1 MSLLFDMSFSVVDI
15 LVVNGIF
22 AVPAI
27 EVLVLVDV
35 VYSLIFKYLES
46 HIFLNIPTS
55 FRHDLKLISISRS
68 DKIIKTSHFLFH
80 IRHLWQYN

>member
-1 MSLLFDMSFSVVDI
+1 MSLLFDVSFSEVDI

-35 VYSLIFKYLES
+35 VYSLIF
-46 HIFLNIPTS
+46 
-55 FRHDLKLISISRS
+55 
-68 DKIIKTSHFLFH
+68 
-80 IRHLWQYN
+80 